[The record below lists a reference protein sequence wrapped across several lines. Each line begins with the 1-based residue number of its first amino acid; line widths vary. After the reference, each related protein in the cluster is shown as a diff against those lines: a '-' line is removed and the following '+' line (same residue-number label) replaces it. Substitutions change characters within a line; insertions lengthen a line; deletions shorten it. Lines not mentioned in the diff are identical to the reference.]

1 MEIWKSNP
9 PREKCKSKWSNRF
22 NIIITKPFS
31 LLYVRF
37 GENAINIRSHDI
49 KMLKMS
55 KDSLTDKKKKIIIKF
70 KKKRKRKNAKKIKKD
85 MAKG

>member
-1 MEIWKSNP
+1 M
-9 PREKCKSKWSNRF
+9 
-22 NIIITKPFS
+22 
-31 LLYVRF
+31 
-37 GENAINIRSHDI
+37 

-55 KDSLTDKKKKIIIKF
+55 KESLTDKKKKIIIKF